1 MGWSL
6 TSGWLKR
13 GVPGGAQPKGA
24 VSPTNLPLGDSALSS
39 PLRTGSALY
48 FGSRD
53 SFNAIVVSVCLLEHF
68 AYQSNNAYYIASRE
82 NRNPP
87 IKEYHL
93 KMSLGYDRYI
103 HDTANKHSRSFNA
116 IQKHIC

>member
-6 TSGWLKR
+6 TSGWMKR

-39 PLRTGSALY
+39 LWTGSALY
-48 FGSRD
+48 FGSKD
-53 SFNAIVVSVCLLEHF
+53 SFNAIVGSVCLLEHF

-87 IKEYHL
+87 VKGYHL